1 MCVRLGGLIL
11 NILQRGCSA
20 GNHGGIQVQ
29 RMQVLNYL
37 GERGGGFGIHLIS
50 SFSGTLIGF
59 QADDHAMVFC
69 SALKTK
75 MKREMNSCSWIEDIE
90 RD

>member
-1 MCVRLGGLIL
+1 M
-11 NILQRGCSA
+11 NICESGCSA

-50 SFSGTLIGF
+50 SFSGALIGF
-59 QADDHAMVFC
+59 QADDHAIVFC
-69 SALKTK
+69 SVLKTGS
-75 MKREMNSCSWIEDIE
+75 KRDILALG
-90 RD
+90 

>member
-20 GNHGGIQVQ
+20 GNHDGGIQVQ

-50 SFSGTLIGF
+50 SFSGALIGF
-59 QADDHAMVFC
+59 QADDHAMVLC
-69 SALKTK
+69 SVLKTGS
-75 MKREMNSCSWIEDIE
+75 KRDILALG
-90 RD
+90 